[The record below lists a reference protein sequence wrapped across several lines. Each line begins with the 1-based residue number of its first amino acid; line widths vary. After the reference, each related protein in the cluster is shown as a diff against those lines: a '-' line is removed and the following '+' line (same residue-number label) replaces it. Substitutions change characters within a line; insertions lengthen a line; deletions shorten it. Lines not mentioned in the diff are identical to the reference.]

1 MTGAVL
7 PEGAQPAGFESITA
21 TAAAHKFDYLLR
33 LGDNC
38 LVLSQQLGA
47 WCGHGPV
54 LEEDMALTNVA
65 LDLLGQARAWLSYAG
80 EVEGAGRDE
89 DALAYR
95 RDGAGFRNLLLVEL
109 PNGHYG
115 DTLMRQF
122 LFDSWHQHLLA
133 ALVKSTDTRVAVIA
147 SSAAKEVRYH
157 VERSSGLVVALGDG
171 SSESHARMQAA
182 LDLLWPYC
190 NEWFEP
196 DPVDDWC
203 AAQGVAPAAATLATA
218 WQHSVDA
225 VLARATLVKPVLTG
239 HQKGGR
245 LGLHTEHL
253 GHLLT
258 DLQFLQRAYP
268 QAQW

>member
-1 MTGAVL
+1 MSSVAA
-7 PEGAQPAGFESITA
+7 PEGARRAGPAADAFGGTA
-21 TAAAHKFDYLLR
+21 PKFDYLLR

-47 WCGHGPV
+47 WCGHGPA

-80 EVEGAGRDE
+80 EVEGAGRGE

-95 RDGAGFRNLLLVEL
+95 RDGAAFRNLLLVEL
-109 PNGHYG
+109 PNGDYG

-122 LFDSWHQHLLA
+122 LFDSWHQHLLSALAQSADARIA
-133 ALVKSTDTRVAVIA
+133 AIA
-147 SSAAKEVRYH
+147 GSAAKEVRYH
-157 VERSSGLVVALGDG
+157 MERSSGLVVALGDG
-171 SSESHARMQAA
+171 STQSHARMQAA
-182 LDLLWPYC
+182 LEWLWPYC

-203 AAQGVAPAAATLATA
+203 AANGLAPAAASLASA

-225 VLARATLVKPVLTG
+225 VLAQATLVRPTQTG

>member
-1 MTGAVL
+1 MGNT
-7 PEGAQPAGFESITA
+7 P
-21 TAAAHKFDYLLR
+21 KFDYLLR

-38 LVLSQQLGA
+38 LVLAQQLGA
-47 WCGHGPV
+47 WCGHGPA

-65 LDLLGQARAWLSYAG
+65 LDLLGQARAWLTYAG

-95 RDGAGFRNLLLVEL
+95 RDGSGFRNLLLVEL

-122 LFDSWHQHLLA
+122 LFDSWHQHLLI
-133 ALVKSTDTRVAVIA
+133 ALARSTDPRMAEIA
-147 SSAAKEVRYH
+147 STAAKEVRYH
-157 VERSSGLVVALGDG
+157 VQRSSELVVALGDG
-171 SSESHARMQAA
+171 TRESHDRMQTA
-182 LDLLWPYC
+182 LEVLWPYTS
-190 NEWFEP
+190 EWFES

-203 AAQGVAPAAATLATA
+203 AASGLAPPAASLAPAWHNGIDAVLSRATLA
-218 WQHSVDA
+218 
-225 VLARATLVKPVLTG
+225 KPVLAG

-245 LGLHTEHL
+245 QGLHTEHL